1 MYKNPVISI
10 DFGTQSVRVSIIN
23 NKGEF
28 LAFEKVTYDKPYF
41 SIKPGYC
48 EQDPEYYYSCMCKAS
63 QALVEKNKDL
73 VAKCEYFSITCFR
86 DTAAYLDE
94 NYKVVRPSIIWLDQR
109 QAKLEEK
116 LPFLY
121 RLIFGIIGM
130 TDTVVFNRKRTPAHW
145 LKENE
150 KENWNKIRYYSPLSS
165 YFNYRLTGVLGDGSS
180 NMIGHYPI
188 NFKKGEWYKSD
199 KHIKGCMF
207 GIPLKKLPKIF
218 KTGEVVGT
226 ISPIG
231 HMESGLPVGLKFIAT
246 GNDKSCEAL
255 GSGAINSDYAH
266 ISYGTAS
273 SIAVTSKK
281 YFEPEKFLPAY
292 TCCYKDWFTGE
303 TQVYRGYWMLN
314 WFTKEFAKS
323 ESIEATIERIAP
335 EEVLNKKLSEIPPG
349 SDGLILQ
356 PYWGP
361 SLSKPLAKGAIIGF
375 FDVHTKYHIYRA
387 IIEGIAYELK
397 SGLIGIQKKLHK
409 KVKYLT
415 ISGGGSKSDAICQI
429 TSDIFN
435 LPVIKTNTYET
446 SSLGCAMAQYLA
458 LGTYNSLEEVK
469 ANMIKE
475 NKIFTPNKEASKK
488 YDYLFNK
495 IYVDI
500 YPRLKKDY
508 KKLTEYLQQNNEG
521 IIK

>member
-1 MYKNPVISI
+1 
-10 DFGTQSVRVSIIN
+10 
-23 NKGEF
+23 
-28 LAFEKVTYDKPYF
+28 
-41 SIKPGYC
+41 
-48 EQDPEYYYSCMCKAS
+48 
-63 QALVEKNKDL
+63 
-73 VAKCEYFSITCFR
+73 
-86 DTAAYLDE
+86 
-94 NYKVVRPSIIWLDQR
+94 
-109 QAKLEEK
+109 
-116 LPFLY
+116 
-121 RLIFGIIGM
+121 
-130 TDTVVFNRKRTPAHW
+130 
-145 LKENE
+145 
-150 KENWNKIRYYSPLSS
+150 
-165 YFNYRLTGVLGDGSS
+165 
-180 NMIGHYPI
+180 MIGHYPI

>member
-1 MYKNPVISI
+1 M
-10 DFGTQSVRVSIIN
+10 
-23 NKGEF
+23 
-28 LAFEKVTYDKPYF
+28 FE
-41 SIKPGYC
+41 
-48 EQDPEYYYSCMCKAS
+48 
-63 QALVEKNKDL
+63 
-73 VAKCEYFSITCFR
+73 
-86 DTAAYLDE
+86 
-94 NYKVVRPSIIWLDQR
+94 
-109 QAKLEEK
+109 
-116 LPFLY
+116 
-121 RLIFGIIGM
+121 
-130 TDTVVFNRKRTPAHW
+130 
-145 LKENE
+145 
-150 KENWNKIRYYSPLSS
+150 
-165 YFNYRLTGVLGDGSS
+165 
-180 NMIGHYPI
+180 
-188 NFKKGEWYKSD
+188 
-199 KHIKGCMF
+199 
-207 GIPLKKLPKIF
+207 IPLKKLPKIF

-255 GSGAINSDYAH
+255 GSGSLNSNYAH

-273 SIAVTSKK
+273 AIAVTSKK

-469 ANMIKE
+469 ANMVKE